1 MMKKIF
7 LCMLMLML
15 ILTVSF
21 TACASAKFDGSRT
34 GNESQLIMEYKMLN
48 TTESQELELEK
59 GDIVKFEVV
68 SKAGSIDI
76 SLQKGK
82 EEPIYKSADIPTSEF
97 QVEVKD
103 SGTYTVLV
111 TGKKAKGSVSVTK
124 ENNNGESKETVI
136 EMELTENY
144 DVSDPFVNARL
155 FCVSDDIDVLEA
167 AGSFQMDG
175 ESGVLEVKDNKT
187 NEVLWKK
194 TWDKSIDKDIFTIS
208 LEDIKKEKEYAIFFT
223 GTKINYANI
232 VVTFKNDLV
241 QEREKPLK

>member
-34 GNESQLIMEYKMLN
+34 GNESQLILDYKMLN

-68 SKAGSIDI
+68 SKTGSIDI

-82 EEPIYKSADIPTSEF
+82 EEPIYKSADISTSEF

-111 TGKKAKGSVSVTK
+111 RGKKAKGSVSVTK
-124 ENNNGESKETVI
+124 ENSENSNGESGEIVI

-144 DVSDPFVNARL
+144 DVSDPFVNATL
-155 FCVSDDIDVLEA
+155 YEPAYC
-167 AGSFQMDG
+167 
-175 ESGVLEVKDNKT
+175 
-187 NEVLWKK
+187 
-194 TWDKSIDKDIFTIS
+194 
-208 LEDIKKEKEYAIFFT
+208 
-223 GTKINYANI
+223 
-232 VVTFKNDLV
+232 
-241 QEREKPLK
+241 